1 MQKHHTA
8 ADSADVTFVKTDFTM
23 VNETEAGHNLSGYWK
38 SKSHQEK
45 IAGAL
50 MSDMTNGVIVDSDG
64 LVTIKRTEKGLFGA
78 LLCPPPK
85 P

>member
-1 MQKHHTA
+1 
-8 ADSADVTFVKTDFTM
+8 
-23 VNETEAGHNLSGYWK
+23 
-38 SKSHQEK
+38 
-45 IAGAL
+45 